1 MSSTIARAAILG
13 TLRAALAAS
22 PLDVP
27 SAPAP
32 PTSLPVGPDAW
43 QQLAATL
50 EPLEVRLRLAS
61 TPAQAAQHVA
71 DIARERACATY
82 TRWDKALDFLPL
94 DHALATLTR
103 VYPGV
108 NPGVTPGCCQAL
120 AQVDL
125 GLVLAHAILLD
136 SGSFALAAATGQQRS
151 ASLLPPAS
159 VILAPRS
166 ALLPDVSHL
175 PALLERYRASDGSLP
190 SCLNLVT
197 GPSSTADIELVLVR
211 GVHGPGS
218 LDVVGLDWD
227 V

>member
-1 MSSTIARAAILG
+1 MSSTAARAAILD
-13 TLRAALAAS
+13 TLRAGLKAS

-27 SAPAP
+27 AP
-32 PTSLPVGPDAW
+32 PDRPASLPIGPDAW
-43 QQLAATL
+43 DMLAAVL

-61 TPAQAAQHVA
+61 TPAEAASHVA

-82 TRWDKALDFLPL
+82 TRWDSALDFLPL
-94 DHALATLTR
+94 DAALAHLTQI
-103 VYPGV
+103 P
-108 NPGVTPGCCQAL
+108 PGCCADL
-120 AQVDL
+120 AHVDL
-125 GLVLAHAILLD
+125 GLVLAHGVLLD
-136 SGSFALAAATGQQRS
+136 SGSFALAAAKGQQRS

-175 PALLERYRASDGSLP
+175 PALLDRHRASDGTLP

-218 LDVVGLDWD
+218 LDVVALDWD